1 MEDTNV
7 KRISRFMA
15 ILLVLAVTLTSAVFA
30 ESSDSLAQRYQDAIS
45 QLERYLLNLQDD
57 PVSIRSVAEEFQKLG
72 NYEGSSAFYYYTL
85 GLADAA
91 ENNFVL
97 IPMYIDALKINTG
110 FNDRLM
116 ELRRNGSNLPTV
128 SEWAAY
134 LNGRVAENEGN
145 YAEAAAQ
152 YQQCLNVLDAQT
164 RILYA
169 LALGKQTTAAP
180 IATPTPQPVATAA
193 PTAEPTAEPV
203 KEEPP
208 KLYISTSSDSISLE
222 WTYVGNSAKYYLYRR
237 RNNIDN
243 EYQLIYSGTST
254 SYMDTS
260 IQANNTYI
268 YYVAA
273 TTASGQHLTSAVKSA
288 IIRSDDSNNQTEEPP
303 KLYVNT
309 NSNSISLEW
318 TATNNATNYTLYRR
332 RSNSNVSYSVLYSGR
347 SLSYTDTSAEPNCT
361 YSYYVVAT
369 TSSAKN
375 YTSNSKTASIRGTTT
390 SNQKVNPPTLYANA
404 NSKSITLE
412 WTSVSGATNYALYR
426 RRTSYDS
433 NYQLVYGGSSLSY
446 TDTSASANYKY
457 TYYVVATTSS
467 GQQLTSNTKEAIIH
481 GNNSGSNVTQKPVTP
496 KPVTPKPVTPAPVT
510 PAPVTPP
517 PTAPKQQ
524 WSAWTQWSTTPVSSS
539 ATRQVET
546 KVETEYT
553 TTKSYTY
560 SRWYYYN
567 TGWEKWTHSYTD
579 YTGSNYKPGSGSW
592 QYKTTTEPLSKV
604 NTIDGRQQYSGG
616 WWNETV
622 SNKQEAHQVTYY
634 RYRDLQ

>member
-30 ESSDSLAQRYQDAIS
+30 ESSDSLAQRYQAAIS
-45 QLERYLLNLQDD
+45 QLERYLMNLQDD
-57 PVSIRSVAEEFQKLG
+57 PVNIRSVAEEFQKLG

-85 GLADAA
+85 GLADAS

-116 ELRRNGSNLPTV
+116 ELRRNGSNIPTI

-145 YAEAAAQ
+145 YAEASAQ

-180 IATPTPQPVATAA
+180 VATPTPMPVATAA
-193 PTAEPTAEPV
+193 PTAEPVAEIAP
-203 KEEPP
+203 
-208 KLYISTSSDSISLE
+208 T
-222 WTYVGNSAKYYLYRR
+222 
-237 RNNIDN
+237 
-243 EYQLIYSGTST
+243 
-254 SYMDTS
+254 
-260 IQANNTYI
+260 
-268 YYVAA
+268 
-273 TTASGQHLTSAVKSA
+273 
-288 IIRSDDSNNQTEEPP
+288 
-303 KLYVNT
+303 LYVNA
-309 NSNSISLEW
+309 NSNSITLEW
-318 TATNNATNYTLYRR
+318 TATNNATNYNLYRR
-332 RSNSNVSYSVLYSGR
+332 RSDSNLAYTLIYRGQA
-347 SLSYTDTSAEPNCT
+347 LSYTDTSAEPNCT
-361 YSYYVVAT
+361 YSYYVVAA
-369 TSSAKN
+369 TSSGRSLSS
-375 YTSNSKTASIRGTTT
+375 YSKQAIITGRSSTT

-481 GNNSGSNVTQKPVTP
+481 GNNSGSTTTTKPSGGGTTTKPSGGGTTTKPSGGGVTP
-496 KPVTPKPVTPAPVT
+496 KP
-510 PAPVTPP
+510 
-517 PTAPKQQ
+517 QQ

-539 ATRQVET
+539 STRQVET

-553 TTKSYTY
+553 TTKSYSY
-560 SRWYYYN
+560 SRWHYYN
-567 TGWEKWTHSYTD
+567 TGWGKWAYSYTD
-579 YTGSNYKPGSGSW
+579 YTGSNYKAGSGSW
-592 QYKTTTEPLSKV
+592 EYKTTTEPLAKV
-604 NTIDGRQQYSGG
+604 GTIDGHQKYSDY